1 MFQKTNL
8 DIGGRLI
15 WSIAP
20 TDDISKNA
28 TPPFVILETGKF
40 FARENFY
47 SRREGA
53 SGYLMLYTQSGK
65 GKLKYKDE
73 EYELLPGSTALIDCF
88 QYHEYKTFDDT
99 SGNWTF
105 YWLHFLGEHT
115 NFFMQ
120 LIYKYSFT
128 VLDLGETPLNIFED
142 ILKNLQYSTPEYLM
156 VLHDAIYKILMLM
169 IEQSTSAK
177 SGKTKEL
184 TNNEAIKKAVDYIK
198 INHWQPLVLED
209 VAKQF
214 GMSKFYFLRLFKDF
228 TGMTPY
234 RYMIIERVNMAKKLL
249 QTTNMKISEIS
260 LMVGFAD
267 EGNFIR
273 TFKSISGMTPK
284 MYRLSK

>member
-1 MFQKTNL
+1 
-8 DIGGRLI
+8 
-15 WSIAP
+15 
-20 TDDISKNA
+20 
-28 TPPFVILETGKF
+28 
-40 FARENFY
+40 
-47 SRREGA
+47 
-53 SGYLMLYTQSGK
+53 
-65 GKLKYKDE
+65 
-73 EYELLPGSTALIDCF
+73 
-88 QYHEYKTFDDT
+88 
-99 SGNWTF
+99 
-105 YWLHFLGEHT
+105 
-115 NFFMQ
+115 
-120 LIYKYSFT
+120 
-128 VLDLGETPLNIFED
+128 
-142 ILKNLQYSTPEYLM
+142 
-156 VLHDAIYKILMLM
+156 M